1 MPTATTKK
9 ITLEIPVSVNKD
21 LARLTQENTELKLAL
36 RAVVSGE
43 LALRNKKTRPPK
55 SFLKTLKHA
64 QDK

>member
-43 LALRNKKTRPPK
+43 LALRNKKTRLLK
-55 SFLKTLKHA
+55 RFLN
-64 QDK
+64 

>member
-43 LALRNKKTRPPK
+43 LALRNKKTRPLK